1 MLEYAFVHQSI
12 VFHSS
17 IFGYDITLTSLCW
30 HGGKTQITQRERERN
45 ALIHID
51 RKRERERDT
60 GISKHTPKATLPHE
74 LHPNED
80 KFSTFA
86 LMLLD
91 KLPNK
96 IYMYTYCVRSLPY
109 SLGEGPL
116 HKST

>member
-1 MLEYAFVHQSI
+1 MLA
-12 VFHSS
+12 
-17 IFGYDITLTSLCW
+17 W
-30 HGGKTQITQRERERN
+30 GKNTNNTEREREKCAHTHRQ
-45 ALIHID
+45 
-51 RKRERERDT
+51 KERERERDT